1 MQDSNPE
8 QPMKSTLKN
17 ERNLRY
23 IYSWTN
29 AILIHCYTRATWTM
43 HQRPNSLHQLHTL
56 LIFRQVYQMNNLGC
70 SVATKAYIQM
80 KHMVLAQY
88 GMYVSMSEYKSIF
101 ESCTFITKKDGSH
114 WHLKYIQIQ
123 KHYVHKNCG
132 QVKKST
138 TTAAKRKQFTR
149 ALWTRPLPLLLF
161 IKLVF
166 HFWRVKQLLGHHLA
180 NYFQQSS
187 NSYNN
192 DVGKNKACQKKKKVS
207 ATTTAEHK
215 KLTMMNI
222 LTVDKKDNEP
232 AVMPVMVDP
241 KPSAAAMKGWQITD
255 MITGAQ
261 EQLKEKTIRGRI
273 K

>member
-29 AILIHCYTRATWTM
+29 AILLHCYTRATWTM
-43 HQRPNSLHQLHTL
+43 HQRPNSLHQLLTL
-56 LIFRQVYQMNNLGC
+56 LIYRQAHEMNNLGC
-70 SVATKAYIQM
+70 SVTTKAYIQM

-88 GMYVSMSEYKSIF
+88 GMYVTMSEYKSIF

-149 ALWTRPLPLLLF
+149 ALWTRPLPHSCCLSNLYF
-161 IKLVF
+161 ISDE
-166 HFWRVKQLLGHHLA
+166 W
-180 NYFQQSS
+180 SS
-187 NSYNN
+187 YLDITLQITSS
-192 DVGKNKACQKKKKVS
+192 KAAT
-207 ATTTAEHK
+207 ATTMTSAK
-215 KLTMMNI
+215 TKLARRRKR
-222 LTVDKKDNEP
+222 LV
-232 AVMPVMVDP
+232 
-241 KPSAAAMKGWQITD
+241 Q
-255 MITGAQ
+255 Q
-261 EQLKEKTIRGRI
+261 QLRNTRNLPWWTY
-273 K
+273 